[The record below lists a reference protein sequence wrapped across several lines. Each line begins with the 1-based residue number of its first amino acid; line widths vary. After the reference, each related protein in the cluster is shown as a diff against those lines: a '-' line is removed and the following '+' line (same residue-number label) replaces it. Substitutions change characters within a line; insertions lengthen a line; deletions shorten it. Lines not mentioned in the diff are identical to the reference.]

1 MSFWG
6 VTLKACEAYTLTPE
20 SPLHV
25 TKAVLAAES
34 APAKGRN
41 MVQCRVGDS
50 DPVCVCSLRAETE
63 EQTSLDLVFEQGT
76 AVTFLTSGPGT
87 VALTGYFVQHFVEA
101 GDQNDDDEDD
111 EDYVDDG
118 DDDDDDDDDDE
129 EVDEEDE
136 EEEEE
141 EEEKEEEKP
150 EKEEKK
156 EEEEEEK
163 GKKRSRD
170 AESAKTQPQKRVCA
184 SPEAPARKS
193 TPGDKPKSV
202 HFDDAKSAPATPSR
216 PRTAP
221 AHPQTP
227 YSRSTTTTTTT
238 TTAATATAT
247 AKRAVPD
254 TIVPTP
260 ATPQSAAKKKDAPRA
275 STAAASPAASA
286 APATRRTPEGL
297 TITDTR
303 VGTGAVAR
311 PGCTVQVRYTGALTS
326 GKVFDKSGRT
336 PFRFDLGTGEV
347 IRGWDLGVKDMRVGG
362 KRRLVVPPHLGY
374 GHSRA
379 GPIPPNSTLVFD
391 VELVS
396 VH

>member
-25 TKAVLAAES
+25 TKAVLEAETEPS
-34 APAKGRN
+34 KGRN
-41 MVQCRVGDS
+41 MVQCRVGDGE
-50 DPVCVCSLRAETE
+50 PVCVCSLRAETE
-63 EQTSLDLVFEQGT
+63 EQTGLDLVFEQGT

-87 VALTGYFVQHFVEA
+87 VDLSGYFVQHFVES
-101 GDQNDDDEDD
+101 GDQNGDDDDEDD
-111 EDYVDDG
+111 EDYVDEG
-118 DDDDDDDDDDE
+118 DDDDDDDE
-129 EVDEEDE
+129 EEEMDDDE

-141 EEEKEEEKP
+141 EEPEEEEK
-150 EKEEKK
+150 K
-156 EEEEEEK
+156 EEEEK
-163 GKKRSRD
+163 GKKRTRE
-170 AESAKTQPQKRVCA
+170 AEGTKAQPQKRVCA

-193 TPGDKPKSV
+193 GAGEKPKSV
-202 HFDDAKSAPATPSR
+202 HFDEAKAPATPER
-216 PRTAP
+216 PRTTP

-227 YSRSTTTTTTT
+227 YSRPPART
-238 TTAATATAT
+238 
-247 AKRAVPD
+247 VPD
-254 TIVPTP
+254 TIVPPSP
-260 ATPQSAAKKKDAPRA
+260 AQSAKPAKQEKPEKPAQAAARN
-275 STAAASPAASA
+275 SSSKGAASPAAA
-286 APATRRTPEGL
+286 QQQKQQQQQQQPATRRTPEGL